1 MLNCVIVLWGAWTLV
16 YLPGKEMLNVVLL
29 DEGKDKEDFYAD
41 CKFTPPFVNGCAEFV
56 KWA

>member
-1 MLNCVIVLWGAWTLV
+1 MVLWGAWTLV

-41 CKFTPPFVNGCAEFV
+41 CKFTPPLVKGCAEFV